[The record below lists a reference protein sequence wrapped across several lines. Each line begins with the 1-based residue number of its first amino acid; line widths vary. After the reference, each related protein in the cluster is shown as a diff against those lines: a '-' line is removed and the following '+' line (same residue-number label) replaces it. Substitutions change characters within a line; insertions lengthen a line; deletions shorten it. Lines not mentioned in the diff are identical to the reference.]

1 MDLIGWQ
8 YAFSLI
14 IDHFELI
21 LFCNEIYLSGNMYLY
36 KSISSNTVFGYVA
49 FCFRYHLA
57 DDGPYLENAE
67 DYKESGIYF
76 K

>member
-8 YAFSLI
+8 YASSLI
-14 IDHFELI
+14 IDHLTYFCFATKYICQATCIYINLFLQI
-21 LFCNEIYLSGNMYLY
+21 LFLDMLHL
-36 KSISSNTVFGYVA
+36 
-49 FCFRYHLA
+49 CFRYHLA

-67 DYKESGIYF
+67 DYKESGIYL

>member
-36 KSISSNTVFGYVA
+36 KSISSNTVFGLLHL
-49 FCFRYHLA
+49 CFRYHLA
-57 DDGPYLENAE
+57 DGPYLENAE
-67 DYKESGIYF
+67 DYKESGRYS